1 MDDSTAELPVSP
13 PALPADN
20 IAGLRAAH
28 DHLATLAA
36 DKSLT
41 AQKQRAEAA
50 LDMGD
55 LWQAEALA
63 NTILQRLP
71 KDRSARLT
79 LAASLRRQIRF
90 AAATRLYQQL
100 VQEDSR
106 DSDAY
111 LGLADTAFA
120 ANQRPQAFIWL
131 DRTVAQGTQTVL
143 SLTTLAHRYQDWK
156 DYPKAE
162 ATAAKALSIAP
173 DDTDALLQLA
183 SIQVESGKLDA
194 GYNSLG
200 AVFHKDSN
208 NGLAHRLMGVVL
220 MNTISIH
227 YDMNRARTLLERAV
241 ELDGKDVAIYRAA
254 AVIYRQQ
261 RLYRLAAQ
269 AYDALLHLDPT
280 SLDGRY
286 GLGQVYALLGKT
298 ELSRQ
303 QLALYKQLDERQRRI
318 TRLSEE
324 MLHYP
329 ESAESHL
336 ALARFL
342 QSSGDYARAL
352 PEFQI
357 AAGLAPHNSLVQT
370 ELRRFYTSLG
380 WKLPEHKIQ

>member
-1 MDDSTAELPVSP
+1 
-13 PALPADN
+13 
-20 IAGLRAAH
+20 
-28 DHLATLAA
+28 
-36 DKSLT
+36 
-41 AQKQRAEAA
+41 
-50 LDMGD
+50 
-55 LWQAEALA
+55 
-63 NTILQRLP
+63 
-71 KDRSARLT
+71 
-79 LAASLRRQIRF
+79 
-90 AAATRLYQQL
+90 
-100 VQEDSR
+100 
-106 DSDAY
+106 
-111 LGLADTAFA
+111 
-120 ANQRPQAFIWL
+120 
-131 DRTVAQGTQTVL
+131 
-143 SLTTLAHRYQDWK
+143 
-156 DYPKAE
+156 
-162 ATAAKALSIAP
+162 
-173 DDTDALLQLA
+173 
-183 SIQVESGKLDA
+183 
-194 GYNSLG
+194 
-200 AVFHKDSN
+200 
-208 NGLAHRLMGVVL
+208 